1 MWVITGPHARSLRN
15 GTDRNAMDAERA
27 LDHTVHEAEFRHDG
41 AGGALL
47 KRRRVIGS
55 AAFFVTTA
63 ATLVGSG
70 VAVIEVLYQ

>member
-1 MWVITGPHARSLRN
+1 
-15 GTDRNAMDAERA
+15 MDAERA
-27 LDHTVHEAEFRHDG
+27 LDHTVHEAEFGHDG

-47 KRRRVIGS
+47 KRRRVIGA